1 MSRRGHSDDMA
12 TLDTEFARARSDISN
27 LAKTI
32 GDVSQ
37 RRVTEGVE
45 YLRRAGNRAGEQVHA
60 AAAETNALTNAGL
73 KVASRQI
80 TTRPVACLLAAF
92 ATGLLLGRL
101 TDRR

>member
-1 MSRRGHSDDMA
+1 MA
-12 TLDTEFARARSDISN
+12 TLDTEFARTRSDISN

-32 GDVSQ
+32 GNLSQ

-45 YLRRAGNRAGEQVHA
+45 YLRRAGEQVHA

-73 KVASRQI
+73 QAAGRQI